1 MNVDSEIS
9 IKGFCKDQPAA
20 AAVQKPP
27 EHGTDRHE
35 DRIYQSV
42 VDLLG
47 HRPENAAAAALYE
60 KTGFH
65 VTGIATQITLNRY
78 EMFEIT
84 CGRFRHGEKS
94 A

>member
-65 VTGIATQITLNRY
+65 VTG
-78 EMFEIT
+78 EIIE
-84 CGRFRHGEKS
+84 GEIVRCYS
-94 A
+94 FD